1 MSRAGCYDIY
11 IATSEG
17 RDYHSSEFADL
28 PRSPAAARAHPKTRP
43 PDRPITI
50 SRPVR

>member
-11 IATSEG
+11 ITTPEG

-28 PRSPAAARAHPKTRP
+28 PRSPAAARHTRKLALP
-43 PDRPITI
+43 TGQLRFRVP
-50 SRPVR
+50 